1 MPAKRKRQFK
11 QATPGHAHY
20 MLPGVGDGLV
30 DPDFDN
36 IEEGTAD
43 LIESVGA
50 HRGSTEDQD

>member
-1 MPAKRKRQFK
+1 MGKKKRTASESPR
-11 QATPGHAHY
+11 GRGHY

-36 IEEGTAD
+36 LEGLEQD

-50 HRGSTEDQD
+50 RYDSTEDYD